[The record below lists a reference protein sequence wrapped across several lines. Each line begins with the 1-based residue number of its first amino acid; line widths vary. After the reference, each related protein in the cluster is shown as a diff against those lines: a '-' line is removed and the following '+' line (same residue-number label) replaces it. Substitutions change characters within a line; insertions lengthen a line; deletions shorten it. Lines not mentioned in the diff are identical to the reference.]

1 MVSDSDLLEAM
12 SGAAAIVNDRGNVV
26 SSNSAWLRG
35 QSLLAAQVAKVGNLR
50 SAIAI
55 ACPDEDAAARWWV
68 RMEQVRSGYADEAL
82 LPVSD
87 ALGHAEDVIATR
99 LGVDGEVL
107 LHARPAQR
115 SKAAE
120 ALQEQVAALDATKR
134 RLELA
139 LEGSRDGF
147 WDLDLT
153 TQQVFCSPRV
163 AEIFGR
169 SGEMPHRLEWY
180 SEQVHPEERA
190 DLRDR
195 WKGALI
201 GYSSYYYAE
210 HRLLTA
216 EGHWL
221 WVATRGKV
229 VERDEDGRATRF
241 VGILSDI
248 SERRQLEEQLA
259 QSQKMDSIG
268 RLAGGIAHDFNNL
281 ITGVLGYA
289 ELLRARLND
298 DPRGVYV
305 DEIVKAANRAGNLT
319 AQLLEFARRR
329 VVEPRILDLN
339 HCIADLEPMLRRLIG
354 EDIQLDVQL
363 GAALENV
370 KLDPA
375 QFEQILVNLAVNARD
390 AMADGGRLTVATS
403 NVQLDREYVRQN
415 PDATEGSHVVL
426 VVTDT
431 GHGMDDDTK
440 WRIFE
445 PFFTTKPRGKG
456 TGLGLSTCY
465 GIVVQAGGHLRVFSE
480 PGSGA
485 SFRIYIPSVSERI
498 ATPARPVAATDPDN
512 RGSETI
518 LLAEDEDVVRQVVE
532 ETLVERGYRVL
543 SARDGRE
550 AVAISQATPHP
561 IDLLLSDVVMPH
573 LNGRQVA
580 EQVRAQRPEIRVLLM
595 SGYVD
600 DVVAPDQASG
610 DFVLPKPFSTATLLV
625 HVRRLLDGHNT
636 PIESA

>member
-1 MVSDSDLLEAM
+1 MNVSDLLEAM
-12 SGAAAIVNDRGNVV
+12 SGAAAIVNDRGQVV
-26 SSNSAWLRG
+26 ASNTAWSRG
-35 QSLLAAQVAKVGNLR
+35 QSLMAAHVATAQDLR
-50 SAIAI
+50 SALAV
-55 ACPDEDAAARWWV
+55 ACPDADAATRWWV

-82 LPVSD
+82 LPIADD
-87 ALGHAEDVIATR
+87 AGHAEDVIATR
-99 LGVDGEVL
+99 VGLTGDVL

-115 SKAAE
+115 SQAAA
-120 ALQEQVAALDATKR
+120 ALQEQVEALDATKR

-147 WDLDLT
+147 WDLDLRSERI
-153 TQQVFCSPRV
+153 FCSPRV

-169 SGEMPHRLEWY
+169 TGEMPDRLDWY
-180 SEQVHPEERA
+180 ADQMHPEERA
-190 DLRDR
+190 DLSDR
-195 WKGALI
+195 WKAALI

-210 HRLLTA
+210 HRILTA
-216 EGHWL
+216 ERQWL

-339 HCIADLEPMLRRLIG
+339 DCIEDLEPMLRRLIG

-363 GAALENV
+363 GGELANV

-390 AMADGGRLTVATS
+390 AMEEGGRLTVATS
-403 NVQLDREYVRQN
+403 NVRLDREYVRQN
-415 PDATEGSHVVL
+415 PDAAEGSHVVL

-485 SFRIYIPSVSERI
+485 SFRIYLPSVNER
-498 ATPARPVAATDPDN
+498 AAAPTRSTKAADPDN

-518 LLAEDEDVVRQVVE
+518 LLAEDEDVVRHVVE
-532 ETLVERGYRVL
+532 ETLVQRGYRVL

-550 AVAISQATPHP
+550 AVAISQATPDR
-561 IDLLLSDVVMPH
+561 IDLLLSDLVMPH

-580 EQVRAQRPEIRVLLM
+580 EQVRAQRPETKVLLM

-600 DVVAPDQASG
+600 DVVAPEQASG

-625 HVRRLLDGHNT
+625 HVRRLLDGQDG
-636 PIESA
+636 PIEGA